1 MNESGGWGYDIFD
14 CMYFACDSYC
24 FVDYKIVL
32 MRKSIGEI
40 ASSLDKILDGDTNAV
55 ITVSSGDGSIR
66 KLAAR
71 LNTQLRGLRARR
83 IRYENGDRELKEAV
97 TNISHDLRT
106 PLTAISGYL
115 ELLSQEEKSETVEKY
130 LDIIDNRTQ
139 ALKELTEELFRY
151 AVILAQDEIT
161 LETLDIKAVLEES
174 ILSFYGAMNEAGIVP
189 ELSITKNSVIRQ
201 SNRAALSRI
210 FGNIIGNALKYSD
223 GDLYVELSDDGQ
235 VTFKNH
241 AHNLDKLRVEK
252 LFDRF
257 YTVQEARGS
266 TELGLS
272 IARSL
277 VEQLGGSIGAEYE
290 DGVLKIEVKV

>member
-1 MNESGGWGYDIFD
+1 MVSLIICIVLIIVIIFLLI
-14 CMYFACDSYC
+14 
-24 FVDYKIVL
+24 KIAL
-32 MRKSIGEI
+32 MRKSMGEI
-40 ASSLDKILDGDTNAV
+40 ASSLDNILDGDTNAV
-55 ITVSSGDGSIR
+55 ITVSSVDGSVR

-71 LNTQLRGLRARR
+71 LNKQLRGLRARR

-106 PLTAISGYL
+106 PLTSISGYL

-139 ALKELTEELFRY
+139 TLKELTEELFRY

-161 LETLDIKAVLEES
+161 LEMLDIKAVLEES

-223 GDLYVELSDDGQ
+223 GDLSVELSDDGQ

-257 YTVQEARGS
+257 YTVQEEHGS
-266 TELGLS
+266 TGLGLS

-290 DGVLKIEVKV
+290 DGVLRIEVKA

>member
-1 MNESGGWGYDIFD
+1 MHCAYIVIIFLLI
-14 CMYFACDSYC
+14 
-24 FVDYKIVL
+24 KIAL
-32 MRKSIGEI
+32 MRKSMGEI
-40 ASSLDKILDGDTNAV
+40 ASSLDNILDGDTNAV
-55 ITVSSGDGSIR
+55 ITVSSVDGSVR

-71 LNTQLRGLRARR
+71 LNKQLRGLRARR

-106 PLTAISGYL
+106 PLTSISGYL

-139 ALKELTEELFRY
+139 TLKELTEELFRY

-161 LETLDIKAVLEES
+161 LEMLDIKAVLEES

-223 GDLYVELSDDGQ
+223 GDLSVELSDDGQ

-257 YTVQEARGS
+257 YTVQEAHGS
-266 TELGLS
+266 TGLGLS

-290 DGVLKIEVKV
+290 DGVLRIEVKA

>member
-1 MNESGGWGYDIFD
+1 MVSLIICIVLIIVIIFLLI
-14 CMYFACDSYC
+14 
-24 FVDYKIVL
+24 KIAL
-32 MRKSIGEI
+32 MRKSMGEI
-40 ASSLDKILDGDTNAV
+40 ASSLDNILDGDTNAV
-55 ITVSSGDGSIR
+55 ITVSSVDGSVR

-71 LNTQLRGLRARR
+71 LNKQLRGLRARR
-83 IRYENGDRELKEAV
+83 IRYENGDRELKKAV

-106 PLTAISGYL
+106 PLTSISGYL

-139 ALKELTEELFRY
+139 TLKELTEELFRY

-161 LETLDIKAVLEES
+161 LEMLDIKAVLEES

-223 GDLYVELSDDGQ
+223 GDLSVELSDDGQ

-257 YTVQEARGS
+257 YTVQEAHGS
-266 TELGLS
+266 TGLGLS

-290 DGVLKIEVKV
+290 DGVLRIEVKA

>member
-1 MNESGGWGYDIFD
+1 MVSLIICIVLIIVIIFL
-14 CMYFACDSYC
+14 FI
-24 FVDYKIVL
+24 KIVL
-32 MRKSIGEI
+32 MRKSMGEI
-40 ASSLDKILDGDTNAV
+40 ASSLDNILGGDTNAV
-55 ITVSSGDGSIR
+55 ITVSSVDGSVR

-71 LNTQLRGLRARR
+71 LNKQLRGLRARR

-106 PLTAISGYL
+106 PLTSISGYL

-139 ALKELTEELFRY
+139 TLKELTEELFRY

-161 LETLDIKAVLEES
+161 LEMLDIKAVLEES

-223 GDLYVELSDDGQ
+223 GDLSVELSDDGQ

-257 YTVQEARGS
+257 YTVQEAHGS
-266 TELGLS
+266 TGLGLS

-290 DGVLKIEVKV
+290 DGVLRIEVKA

>member
-1 MNESGGWGYDIFD
+1 MVSLIICIVLIIVIIFLLI
-14 CMYFACDSYC
+14 
-24 FVDYKIVL
+24 KIAL
-32 MRKSIGEI
+32 MRKSMGEI
-40 ASSLDKILDGDTNAV
+40 ASSLDNILDGDTNAV
-55 ITVSSGDGSIR
+55 ITVSSVDGSVR
-66 KLAAR
+66 KVAAR
-71 LNTQLRGLRARR
+71 LNKQLRGLRARR

-106 PLTAISGYL
+106 PLTSISGYL

-139 ALKELTEELFRY
+139 TLKELTEELFRY

-161 LETLDIKAVLEES
+161 LEMLDIKAVLEES

-223 GDLYVELSDDGQ
+223 GDLSVELSDDGQ

-257 YTVQEARGS
+257 YTVQEAHGS
-266 TELGLS
+266 TGLGLS

-290 DGVLKIEVKV
+290 DGVLRIEVKA